1 MMVSCKVTQSSSY
14 FKNLKKDT
22 TLAGSVTSDFEL
34 KIMKG
39 DRLSIAV
46 SSLSTV
52 EYALF
57 NSAGSGG
64 GSTAGSTTKA
74 GGYVVQQDGTVLLHR
89 PGTVQAAG
97 TTRKELSRKLEE
109 RLLA

>member
-1 MMVSCKVTQSSSY
+1 MVSKIYRDLCLRKVGIIQLFCLFILCVLIMVSCKVTQPSSY

-39 DRLSIAV
+39 DRLSIDV

-52 EYALF
+52 EDALF

-64 GSTAGSTTKA
+64 GSTEA
-74 GGYVVQQDGTVLLHR
+74 GG
-89 PGTVQAAG
+89 
-97 TTRKELSRKLEE
+97 
-109 RLLA
+109 